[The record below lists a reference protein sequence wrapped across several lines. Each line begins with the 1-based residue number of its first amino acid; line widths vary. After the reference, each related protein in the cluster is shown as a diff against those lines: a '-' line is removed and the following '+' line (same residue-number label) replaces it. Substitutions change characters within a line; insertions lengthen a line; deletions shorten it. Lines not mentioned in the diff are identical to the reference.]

1 MQKVMAGMAQ
11 ALLALAAGKLGI
23 WVDQRGKVHT
33 SMQKVMQ
40 EWHKHSL
47 HLRHFC
53 RGFENSTTNAIQCI
67 FLCSFV
73 LLW

>member
-33 SMQKVMQ
+33 SKQKVMQ

-53 RGFENSTTNAIQCI
+53 
-67 FLCSFV
+67 
-73 LLW
+73 